1 MPEKLSN
8 IAICE
13 SACATSDCY
22 KLKEFIVDTPC
33 SETKENLKIINTG
46 TISKY
51 VNLWGIK
58 HMVYLKER
66 YLYPCASKKTFFE
79 QFTNTYGEK
88 SKKPKIIIKGLT
100 LLDACIDVQGDT
112 IPGKSTLVICN
123 DNIDTLFA
131 ILAFLNS
138 ALPFFYIKEK
148 YASNSYNGGIVFQK
162 AMINDLPIPRFSNEQ
177 FLSLTNFGKELFK
190 LSTEQKN
197 INNEYIT
204 LIETEFEIDRK
215 KILNWY
221 ELSFKEFLNKLN
233 ICVKGEDKDELI
245 LRFNK
250 YKSKMSSI
258 KEKIQD
264 IEEQCNKYILSMYK
278 MTDDDIHIILR

>member
-1 MPEKLSN
+1 
-8 IAICE
+8 
-13 SACATSDCY
+13 
-22 KLKEFIVDTPC
+22 
-33 SETKENLKIINTG
+33 
-46 TISKY
+46 
-51 VNLWGIK
+51 
-58 HMVYLKER
+58 
-66 YLYPCASKKTFFE
+66 
-79 QFTNTYGEK
+79 
-88 SKKPKIIIKGLT
+88 
-100 LLDACIDVQGDT
+100 
-112 IPGKSTLVICN
+112 
-123 DNIDTLFA
+123 
-131 ILAFLNS
+131 
-138 ALPFFYIKEK
+138 
-148 YASNSYNGGIVFQK
+148 
-162 AMINDLPIPRFSNEQ
+162 MINDLPIPRFSNEQ

-190 LSTEQKN
+190 LSSEQKN

-215 KILNWY
+215 KIVNWH

-264 IEEQCNKYILSMYK
+264 IEEQCNNYILSMYK